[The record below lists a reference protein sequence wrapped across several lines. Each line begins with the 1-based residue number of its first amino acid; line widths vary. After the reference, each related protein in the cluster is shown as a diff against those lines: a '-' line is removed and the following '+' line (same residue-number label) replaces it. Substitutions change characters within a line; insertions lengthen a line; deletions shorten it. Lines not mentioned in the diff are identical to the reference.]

1 MKNNLSFTYEG
12 IVRVVVVMNKKN
24 ENIIQKKLN
33 KKKIAKKK
41 NAKKMK
47 IGRDNRNVYEM

>member
-1 MKNNLSFTYEG
+1 MENNLCFTYEG
-12 IVRVVVVMNKKN
+12 IVH
-24 ENIIQKKLN
+24 IIQKKLN

-41 NAKKMK
+41 EKKGKMQRIMK

>member
-1 MKNNLSFTYEG
+1 MENNLSFTYEG
-12 IVRVVVVMNKKN
+12 IVHVVVVMNKKKRKYN
-24 ENIIQKKLN
+24 PKKLN